1 MGKESSSR
9 EAIVYYTARSIDVDL
24 RALLGCVQSHVGYI
38 PKRSGVSVL
47 YSARE
52 YITIY
57 TAVDTHDSWPCSV
70 WILNTITSWRHS
82 LRASFLKLVWI
93 LNRIENISLKH
104 KSYLQEACG
113 FLSIF
118 TLFPLYLNG
127 KDQILISITV
137 DESGVAALRS
147 MELHH
152 QNIESEFRIWRKKQ
166 NQQDLKLTW
175 AEDTRVPKRGDKI
188 SVKNKTLL
196 STSLWV
202 KFSNFISCN
211 NLLIT
216 IAHGPDEVKGR
227 LSFTLLA

>member
-9 EAIVYYTARSIDVDL
+9 EAVVYYTARSIDVDL

-47 YSARE
+47 YSAME

-57 TAVDTHDSWPCSV
+57 TAVDTHSWPCSV
-70 WILNTITSWRHS
+70 CTLNAIKSWRHS

-104 KSYLQEACG
+104 KSYLQEVCG

-152 QNIESEFRIWRKKQ
+152 QHIESEFRIWRKKTKPARPKTHLSRRHKSPKERRQ
-166 NQQDLKLTW
+166 N
-175 AEDTRVPKRGDKI
+175 I
-188 SVKNKTLL
+188 
-196 STSLWV
+196 
-202 KFSNFISCN
+202 C
-211 NLLIT
+211 
-216 IAHGPDEVKGR
+216 
-227 LSFTLLA
+227 